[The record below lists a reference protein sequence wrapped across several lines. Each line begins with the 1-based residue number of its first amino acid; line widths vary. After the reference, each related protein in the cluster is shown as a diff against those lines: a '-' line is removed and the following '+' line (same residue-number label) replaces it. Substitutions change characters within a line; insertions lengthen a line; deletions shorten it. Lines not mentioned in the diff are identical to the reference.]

1 MQRKKTGKL
10 FQFCCLAPAIL
21 ANKKKKEKLFM
32 SKLGEDIGL
41 LFQLVD
47 DFLDVRGKKS
57 KVGKPIKK
65 DKKKGKSTLIRLLGY
80 EKAQKYAL
88 NLKINILRKLEK
100 HGKKAYEISK
110 IIEFVHNRKF

>member
-1 MQRKKTGKL
+1 
-10 FQFCCLAPAIL
+10 
-21 ANKKKKEKLFM
+21 M

-47 DFLDVRGKKS
+47 DFLDVRGKKF

-65 DKKKGKSTLIRLLGY
+65 DKKKGKSTLIRVLGY

>member
-1 MQRKKTGKL
+1 
-10 FQFCCLAPAIL
+10 
-21 ANKKKKEKLFM
+21 M

-47 DFLDVRGKKS
+47 DFLDVSGKKS

-100 HGKKAYEISK
+100 HGKKHMRLVK
-110 IIEFVHNRKF
+110 